1 MAYKFQLGAAILSGS
16 VEVSDGLTI
25 VDGDV
30 SLPNEV
36 INTSELSGSSVTTA
50 KLADGNVTTAKLADL
65 NVTRAKLEA
74 DAVDGSKLAD
84 DAVDSEHIAAD
95 AIDTEHIADAQ
106 VTNAKLAN
114 SSVMFNGV
122 SVALGATGS
131 FSTTAVSE
139 GTNLYYTDARAR
151 AAVSIVDAGGDG
163 SFTYNSGSGVF
174 TYTGPSESEVRAHL
188 SAGDGLSYASGQFAV
203 TSSIAGDGL
212 IWNAGVLSVDAS
224 ELIGDLDSVIDA
236 HLSGSG
242 FVTYTSGV
250 IGVNAA
256 AFTADVRDEVSAA
269 NGAASD
275 SGSLA
280 YNSATGVFTLS
291 PASPSWAKGLFS
303 AGAGL
308 DYADG
313 VFSVG
318 TGEVTNA
325 MLSGGISNDKLVN
338 NTISGKALGTNLD
351 TLTSASNSGLASFT
365 YNGSGP
371 AQIGL
376 HASVAGNGLGYNL
389 GVINVN
395 TTGAMGIISDKLIVQ
410 ASLAGTGITAT
421 SNGTDGLTQMAVSYG
436 SVGGTAVQGN
446 TQITFAGAADEITID
461 AGATQTLGAGGSV
474 TIGLADTISG
484 TRTFT
489 GDVTINNLNVTG
501 TLTTINT
508 TNLEVKDAR
517 ILMAS
522 GSTGWATDVGF
533 DFGSHAGHG
542 TLLTADVNIDG
553 APGAENVLSSSLP
566 LVAPSM
572 MAATF
577 YGSLVGSATEAIQSV
592 SSNASSDGS
601 AIVMASA
608 AGGDITFTLPAA
620 SGWTGRMMKIKKSEG
635 SSNKVTVA
643 AAGSDAID
651 GVADIQ
657 LVSPYAAIALVSNG
671 SNWFIF

>member
-1 MAYKFQLGAAILSGS
+1 MFKFFITKDTDDLAEGS
-16 VEVSDGLTI
+16 
-25 VDGDV
+25 
-30 SLPNEV
+30 
-36 INTSELSGSSVTTA
+36 
-50 KLADGNVTTAKLADL
+50 
-65 NVTRAKLEA
+65 
-74 DAVDGSKLAD
+74 
-84 DAVDSEHIAAD
+84 
-95 AIDTEHIADAQ
+95 
-106 VTNAKLAN
+106 
-114 SSVMFNGV
+114 
-122 SVALGATGS
+122 
-131 FSTTAVSE
+131 
-139 GTNLYYTDARAR
+139 NLYYTDARAR

-592 SSNASSDGS
+592 SANASSDGS

-608 AGGDITFTLPAA
+608 ASGDITFTLPAA